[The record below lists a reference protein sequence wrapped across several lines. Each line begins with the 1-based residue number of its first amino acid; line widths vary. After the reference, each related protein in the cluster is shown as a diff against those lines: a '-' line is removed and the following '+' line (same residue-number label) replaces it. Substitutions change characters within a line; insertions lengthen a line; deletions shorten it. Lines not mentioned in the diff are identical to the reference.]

1 HWLVLALV
9 VVYAAALTP
18 PRFLAAG
25 IALVTGGSQLAAALV
40 IPAAATL
47 VEHVPWRMIYAA
59 IAVLA
64 VAIAVTIRLLLPAD
78 EPAPVMAQGT
88 ATSPW
93 RSEEHTSELQSRF

>member
-1 HWLVLALV
+1 
-9 VVYAAALTP
+9 
-18 PRFLAAG
+18 
-25 IALVTGGSQLAAALV
+25 
-40 IPAAATL
+40 
-47 VEHVPWRMIYAA
+47 WRMIYAA

-93 RSEEHTSELQSRF
+93 REPRLVGPATLAVVALFFVFSHFVVYTYATVFFTFDGCADPLLGTYIAVIGVASILGLIVYG